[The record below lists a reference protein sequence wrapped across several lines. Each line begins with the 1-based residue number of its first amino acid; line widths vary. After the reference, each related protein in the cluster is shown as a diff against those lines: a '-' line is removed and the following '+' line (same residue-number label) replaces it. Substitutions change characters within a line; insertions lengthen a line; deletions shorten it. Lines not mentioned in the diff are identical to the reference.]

1 MDSNYDTMAQI
12 PEDLKE
18 DLEPDIQARV
28 ENVINSNIA
37 RTLGFSFV
45 ESGTD
50 YCIARLQRSDG
61 VINSNGRVNGGVISA
76 FIDKVATAAAW
87 ANNVNGTGS
96 RGTTISL
103 TVNEGLPTRRIAV
116 VTVAVTSLLLG
127 GSGAYL
133 CPALLAVELLCLR
146 ERRGKTNSIVC
157 KAV

>member
-87 ANNVNGTGS
+87 ANNVNGPGS
-96 RGTTISL
+96 RGTTINL
-103 TVNEGLPTRRIAV
+103 TVNYMSAGAKTDLIGTARVSRRGGSV
-116 VTVAVTSLLLG
+116 VFVTVDVHDENG
-127 GSGAYL
+127 GFVAQG
-133 CPALLAVELLCLR
+133 LATYKLNPKPR
-146 ERRGKTNSIVC
+146 Q
-157 KAV
+157 